1 MDEIISFLVNENIA
15 YTIKRVGM
23 VSYVTLS
30 FKLLDMEF
38 TTYVDNETTLNEFKK
53 TINEEYKLKL
63 INQRNYH
70 LRMAESLQRSINKL
84 YSLFE

>member
-15 YTIKRVGM
+15 YTIQCGGM

-70 LRMAESLQRSINKL
+70 LRMAESLQRSINKS